1 MSRASNAN
9 ETKWDRRYKDALDA
23 AAEAFAERG
32 YLGSST
38 KDIADKLGIQQGS
51 LYYYLPSKEQALA
64 AICELGVQKFVA
76 RLGEILDSNAPS
88 SEKLRAAIANH
99 LMPLTMKPEGDYVR
113 VFVHHRHQLPSG
125 PRQAVAALARR
136 YHNLIERLFAE
147 AVRCGDFRSDLNPTL
162 AAHAMLGL
170 CNSVTGARTP
180 PAGASIEAIIEEYAD
195 ILTRG
200 TNVDRSKKTNNKGQP
215 ASRR

>member
-1 MSRASNAN
+1 MSIATDPQA
-9 ETKWDRRYKDALDA
+9 TKWDRRYKDALDA

-76 RLGEILDSNAPS
+76 RLGEILDSEAHS

-99 LMPLTMKPEGDYVR
+99 LMPLQTKPEGDYVR

-136 YHNLIERLFAE
+136 YHNLIERLFLE
-147 AVRCGDFRSDLNPTL
+147 GVRCGDFRSDLNPIL

-170 CNSVTGARTP
+170 CNSVTSARALP
-180 PAGASIEAIIEEYAD
+180 PGSSIDSIIEEYAD
-195 ILTRG
+195 ILTWG
-200 TNVDRSKKTNNKGQP
+200 MNVGRAKTKSNKSRSST
-215 ASRR
+215 RR